1 MPPYL
6 FDDGTGFGKATSW
19 KMIIPCGIC
28 WPGRGGSPPHDWMV
42 RRVIFARIGSP
53 ISLYGILLTFGL
65 VFFGNR
71 FYVASTDTRRVGLN
85 FQLCV
90 PYTRD
95 FRLLIRFCELEFG
108 GSAGSMT
115 ERQMASKTNP
125 ITFFQQVRAETAK
138 VTWPTRRETVI
149 STIMVVIM
157 AFLAAAFFFLADQL
171 MAYGV
176 EFILGLGR

>member
-1 MPPYL
+1 MPLCL
-6 FDDGTGFGKATSW
+6 FNDGAGFGRATLL
-19 KMIIPCGIC
+19 KKIISCGIC
-28 WPGRGGSPPHDWMV
+28 WPGREGSPPHDWMV
-42 RRVIFARIGSP
+42 RRVIFARIGFP

-65 VFFGNR
+65 VFSGNR
-71 FYVASTDTRRVGLN
+71 FYVTSTDTRRVGLN

-95 FRLLIRFCELEFG
+95 FRLLIRFDGPGLE